1 MGPSFP
7 QTRVFF
13 KDYPFFFPPSQPPVL
28 ISWNRWEEAAWFD
41 AHDLSE
47 YWNELEPVKIDFQ
60 LEKPKEENIVVRLQK
75 PIKERLEQ
83 IARRKGLNISSL
95 TRMWIMEK
103 LQSAQQ

>member
-1 MGPSFP
+1 MITKKRHQKTTIIPE
-7 QTRVFF
+7 F
-13 KDYPFFFPPSQPPVL
+13 KS
-28 ISWNRWEEAAWFD
+28 REEEAAWFD
-41 AHDLSE
+41 THDVSE
-47 YWNELEPVKIDFQ
+47 YWSELEPVDIDFQ

-103 LQSAQQ
+103 LQTAQQ